1 MLDGKK
7 RIDLLL
13 LITAHA
19 MIVCGLICV
28 ILTGEIP
35 VPLWLLALAAHPLST
50 LIKPKGGG
58 YFFNSIVILAFSYF
72 LFLYFILQTPFLV
85 AFTQFLIV
93 VQAVKLFHLDKAK
106 DYFQLAG
113 LGLLTVLAAAGL
125 TNQFYYLFFLFIL
138 LLFGIWFLFL
148 LHLKRGME
156 QQSSFPPP
164 PRALTLPSIFVGIS
178 GVALCSFI
186 ITIFIFFTLP
196 RITLS
201 VSGKERWGGTS
212 AGFSDVVDLGTV
224 GPVRLNNR
232 VVMRVELP
240 QFSERPPFPLYWR
253 GTSYARWNGQ
263 TWKKGDT
270 VEKISRMKDGEI
282 IFHHNKENTEAI
294 YQIIMIEPLG
304 TDILF
309 CLHPPLEI
317 RGRFSHVLV
326 DEGGGIHLPSAPY
339 GRYNYEVYSA
349 SRPWGQG
356 YGGIAAKPQAVHLQ
370 VPEDMKA
377 FVPLAQEIAAGAT
390 SADEKVRGVISY
402 LQNKCTYSLNPR
414 RDERF
419 PPLEDF
425 LVHSREGYC
434 EHFATAAALLL
445 RGAGVPTRLVSGF
458 AQGEWNTL
466 GRYVMVRQRDAHTWI
481 EAYLPDKGWVPFDPT
496 PAAAAQPLPPLVS
509 SVYRYYDF
517 LKLKWNRY
525 IIRYSR
531 RDQVRFLLAFRRKVM
546 GLRLFP
552 RTPSMHGVKEKT
564 AHFAS
569 FFLIAVAAGACVILI
584 AWGLKKR
591 KKPITTHRVGAPP
604 SEISFYLKMLK
615 VLKKKKIPKRATE
628 TPAEFVQRAQQE
640 GGDLLSSLERI
651 TTLYYRVRFGQIPLT
666 PYEEEE
672 TRVIIRDLKK
682 RFSFAYKKSVQNR
695 TVA

>member
-13 LITAHA
+13 LINAHA

-35 VPLWLLALAAHPLST
+35 VPLWLLALTAHPLS
-50 LIKPKGGG
+50 IVMKPKEGR
-58 YFFNSIVILAFSYF
+58 YFFNSIVILAFCYF

-106 DYFQLAG
+106 DHFQLAG

-125 TNQFYYLFFLFIL
+125 TSQFYYLFFLFIL
-138 LLFGIWFLFL
+138 LIFGIWFFFL
-148 LHLKRGME
+148 LHLKRAME
-156 QQSSFPPP
+156 LYPALPSP
-164 PRALTLPSIFVGIS
+164 PRHVTSPSIFLGIS
-178 GVALCSFI
+178 GVAFCSFI
-186 ITIFIFFTLP
+186 ITLLIFFTLP

-201 VSGKERWGGTS
+201 VSGRERWGGTS
-212 AGFSDVVDLGTV
+212 AGFSDVVDLGTI
-224 GPVRLNNR
+224 GPVRLDNR

-253 GTSYARWNGQ
+253 GMSFSRWDGQ
-263 TWKKGDT
+263 TWEKGDIA
-270 VEKISRMKDGEI
+270 EKIPHVKGKGVILHRGMG
-282 IFHHNKENTEAI
+282 NTETI

-317 RGRFSHVLV
+317 RGNFSHLLV
-326 DEGGGIHLPSAPY
+326 DEGGGLHLPSAPY
-339 GRYNYEVYSA
+339 VRYHYEVYSA
-349 SRPWGQG
+349 PKPSEHGQL
-356 YGGIAAKPQAVHLQ
+356 KPAEKPDELYLQ
-370 VPEDMKA
+370 LPEDKKTV
-377 FVPLAQEIAAGAT
+377 VPVAREIVAGSTAPQ
-390 SADEKVRGVISY
+390 EKVHRVITY
-402 LQNKCTYSLNPR
+402 LQNNCAYSLSPK
-414 RDERF
+414 RDGRF

-425 LVHSREGYC
+425 LLHSREGYC

-445 RGAGVPTRLVSGF
+445 RGAGVHTRLVCGF
-458 AQGEWNTL
+458 VQGEWNAL
-466 GRYVMVRQRDAHTWI
+466 GRYFMVRQRDAHTWI

-496 PAAAAQPLPPLVS
+496 PAAEAQTFFPIVS

-525 IIRYSR
+525 IIQYSR
-531 RDQVRFLLAFRRKVM
+531 RDQIRFLLAFRRKVM

-552 RTPSMHGVKEKT
+552 RSSSMHGVREKT
-564 AHFAS
+564 AQLPS
-569 FFLIAVAAGACVILI
+569 YLLAVLAALMCILLI

-591 KKPITTHRVGAPP
+591 KRAMGTHRVSTLP

-615 VLKKKKIPKRATE
+615 ILKKKKIPKRATE
-628 TPAEFVQRAQQE
+628 TPAEFAQRVEQE
-640 GGDLLSSLERI
+640 GGNLTPWLEKL
-651 TTLYYRVRFGQIPLT
+651 TFLYYRVRFGRIPLA
-666 PYEEEE
+666 PDEEKEAG
-672 TRVIIRDLKK
+672 VIIRDLKK
-682 RFSFAYKKSVQNR
+682 RFSPPSTTARSS
-695 TVA
+695 